1 MGKMKEV
8 FIKDIEDNAQ
18 HITYDMLDHRD
29 HIDDDYYYKKHLQKK
44 AMKKFKNTLKTL
56 SLVASML
63 LTTISYGQYIVDTF
77 SLEYI
82 PWGCGSQIVSN
93 ETPRQD
99 WWTFEQPTP
108 PTKWIVTQNNVT
120 LDTKEISFYNNL
132 PYLCVD
138 VIEYGEYNF
147 QIKNSLTNETLGE
160 GLFYITRP

>member
-8 FIKDIEDNAQ
+8 FIKDIEDFGE
-18 HITYDMLDHRD
+18 HRD
-29 HIDDDYYYKKHLQKK
+29 HIDDQYQYKQYLQKK
-44 AMKKFKNTLKTL
+44 AMKEFKNTLKTL
-56 SLVASML
+56 SLVTFML
-63 LTTISYGQYIVDTF
+63 LTTISYGQHIVDTF

-93 ETPRQD
+93 ENPRQD
-99 WWTFEQPTP
+99 WWTFEQPAP

-132 PYLCVD
+132 PYMCID
-138 VIEYGEYNF
+138 VTEYGEYSF
-147 QIKNSLTNETLGE
+147 QIKNSLTDETLGE

>member
-8 FIKDIEDNAQ
+8 FIKDIEDFGE
-18 HITYDMLDHRD
+18 HRY
-29 HIDDDYYYKKHLQKK
+29 HTDDDYQYKKYLQKK
-44 AMKKFKNTLKTL
+44 AMKQFKNAIKTL
-56 SLVASML
+56 SLVACML
-63 LTTISYGQYIVDTF
+63 LTAMCYGQHVVDTF

-93 ETPRQD
+93 ENPRQD

-120 LDTKEISFYNNL
+120 LNVKEMSFYNNL
-132 PYLCVD
+132 PYMCID
-138 VIEYGEYNF
+138 VTEYGEYSF
-147 QIKNSLTNETLGE
+147 QIKNSLTDETLGE